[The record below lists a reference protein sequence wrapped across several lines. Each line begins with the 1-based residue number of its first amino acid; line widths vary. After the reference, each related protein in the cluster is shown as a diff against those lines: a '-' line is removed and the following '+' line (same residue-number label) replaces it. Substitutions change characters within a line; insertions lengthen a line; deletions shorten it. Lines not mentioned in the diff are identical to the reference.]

1 MGRNTLT
8 KVTVVNFSPKKY
20 PKPICPPKLWSPVFC
35 DGHVHKYQTQ
45 LCILAK
51 LRKFFLWITSV
62 YLNFRYSNFSHCRK
76 PWLRKYL
83 LHRHLQIFIQGRVFF
98 KKIKQCLLLSS
109 RCWYFRDRVLLS
121 GQPLTYVIG
130 KSQLKQ

>member
-45 LCILAK
+45 LCILTK
-51 LRKFFLWITSV
+51 LNKKKKKFV
-62 YLNFRYSNFSHCRK
+62 NNFCVSK
-76 PWLRKYL
+76 L
-83 LHRHLQIFIQGRVFF
+83 
-98 KKIKQCLLLSS
+98 
-109 RCWYFRDRVLLS
+109 
-121 GQPLTYVIG
+121 
-130 KSQLKQ
+130 